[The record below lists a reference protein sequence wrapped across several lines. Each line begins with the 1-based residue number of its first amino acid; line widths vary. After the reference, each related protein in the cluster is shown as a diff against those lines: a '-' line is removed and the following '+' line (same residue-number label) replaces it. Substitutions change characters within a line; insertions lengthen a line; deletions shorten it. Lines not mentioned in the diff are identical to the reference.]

1 MKFMKQQNNLE
12 NIDYEITNTLK
23 TKGKMTVA
31 QIAYLVKIPMN
42 EVAVYIL
49 NNLHLFKIQ
58 TANNQNC
65 VVELQN

>member
-1 MKFMKQQNNLE
+1 MNEENTLE

-23 TKGKMTVA
+23 TKGKMTLA
-31 QIAYLVKIPMN
+31 QIAYLAKIPMS

-49 NNLHLFKIQ
+49 NNLHCFRIQ
-58 TANNQNC
+58 TSNNQNC